1 MESGLFQGVRFLRLA
16 ISVERASA
24 MWFSE
29 DVGVMG
35 EAVRNDLHFR
45 RPC

>member
-16 ISVERASA
+16 VSVEHTSA
-24 MWFSE
+24 TWFSG
-29 DVGVMG
+29 DVGAMG

-45 RPC
+45 RPR